1 MFLELACTACC
12 RERRSHGNLAGRQ
25 PAGAGSA
32 LNLGPMGAAEQRGVP
47 SSVTR
52 RASAVG
58 EAATYLAASRYGV
71 TGMS

>member
-1 MFLELACTACC
+1 MLQGAPIT
-12 RERRSHGNLAGRQ
+12 RQLAGRQ

-52 RASAVG
+52 RASPVG
-58 EAATYLAASRYGV
+58 EAAA
-71 TGMS
+71 